1 MPRTSTG
8 PRAGLTSGAAARPA
22 GLSPRSST
30 AVGALALLF
39 GLVTACSEPTETP
52 IASGEAGAP
61 APGGPGQ
68 PPPPPSGEGGG
79 GGGSGA
85 PDQATLATA
94 EGSIKLGGMVEV
106 PGWEKGQIQID
117 VHTATAKRANGDA
130 PVAVIRIAQPGPF
143 ELYLPKGTDAIQLSA
158 ILDYESNGPDAND
171 ISMDYPGNPVSLADG
186 VPTITITIN
195 RDTTPN
201 PNAGAA
207 SGSPAPTDPAAGGG
221 AAPADPAAAGG
232 AAPSDPAAAG
242 GAAPAPA
249 PAAPAPA
256 PGG

>member
-1 MPRTSTG
+1 MSRTSSG
-8 PRAGLTSGAAARPA
+8 PRAGLTFAAAPNRR
-22 GLSPRSST
+22 RS
-30 AVGALALLF
+30 AVAGALALLL
-39 GLVTACSEPTETP
+39 GMGAACSEPTETP
-52 IASGEAGAP
+52 IAAGEAGAP

-68 PPPPPSGEGGG
+68 PPPPPTGEGG

-85 PDQATLATA
+85 PDQSTLATA
-94 EGSIKLGGMVEV
+94 EGSIKLGGTVEV

-143 ELYLPKGTDAIQLSA
+143 ELYLPKGTEAIQLSA

-186 VPTITITIN
+186 IPSITITIN

-207 SGSPAPTDPAAGGG
+207 SGSPAPTDPAAAGG
-221 AAPADPAAAGG
+221 AAAPVDPAAAGG
-232 AAPSDPAAAG
+232 AAAPVDPAAAG

-249 PAAPAPA
+249 PAAPTPA